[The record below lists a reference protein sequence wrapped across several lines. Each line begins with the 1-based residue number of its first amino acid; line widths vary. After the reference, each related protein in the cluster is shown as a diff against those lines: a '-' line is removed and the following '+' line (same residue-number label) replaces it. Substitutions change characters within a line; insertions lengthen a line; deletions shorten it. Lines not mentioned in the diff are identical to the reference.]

1 MSKDPVSQS
10 PGLTFVPF
18 ADDATVWQV
27 AGFSIENGTVALALH
42 GSLEITRDRA
52 GLDRARA
59 LTALLQ
65 SIVACLEADGLP
77 AAVAQDKTAA
87 PTVRNPFA

>member
-1 MSKDPVSQS
+1 MSKDPEIEPPAPS
-10 PGLTFVPF
+10 FVPF
-18 ADDATVWQV
+18 ADDASVRQV
-27 AGFSIENGTVALALH
+27 AGFSIENGTTALALH

-65 SIVACLEADGLP
+65 SIVTCLEANELP
-77 AAVAQDKTAA
+77 TSVAEDEVA
-87 PTVRNPFA
+87 PLTVRNPFA

>member
-1 MSKDPVSQS
+1 MSKASDPPS
-10 PGLTFVPF
+10 PGPSFVPF
-18 ADDATVWQV
+18 ADDAKVRQV
-27 AGFSIENGTVALALH
+27 AGFSIENGTGALALH

-65 SIVACLEADGLP
+65 SIVACLEADDLP
-77 AAVAQDKTAA
+77 AAIAEDEGAA